1 MKRIAIL
8 DIGKT
13 NAKVVILDAAGGEE
27 IAARR
32 MPNTVL
38 RDGPY
43 PHYDIEALW
52 RFFLASLSEFALEPG
67 FDAISIT
74 THGASAALVAEDGT
88 LAMPVLDYELEYPAE
103 IRAAYAAIKPDFRD
117 TFSPTLSLGLN
128 LGAQLHYLKTAFP
141 ADFARTHFIFTY
153 PQYWAWRL
161 TGIAASEVTSLGCHT
176 DLWLPKQSAFSAL
189 VDRLDIREK
198 FPPLRSAFDALGPLL
213 PAIAA
218 DIGLPSPVPVHCGIH
233 DSNAS
238 LLAHLMDREGA
249 FSVVSTGTWV
259 VSFAVGGKL
268 DQLDPTRDTLANVD
282 AYGRAVPSARY
293 MGGREFDLMTEG
305 LQRPSPTEYD
315 ALAAQIL
322 HHGIMALPSAVPNCG
337 PFPNTHLRW
346 RNADQASDGE
356 RYAAACIYAAL
367 MTESCLGLL
376 GAKGPIVVEGP
387 FSDNPIYLKAL
398 ANFSGREV
406 EAIAGSTGTAT
417 GAGLLAGATPKEKHG
432 RTYQPDNDASGNVYT
447 AYRAQW
453 LEAVTPQ
460 AAH

>member
-13 NAKVVILDAAGGEE
+13 NAKVVVLDAAGGEE

-52 RFFLASLSEFALEPG
+52 RFFLASLAGFAREPG

-74 THGASAALVAEDGT
+74 THGASAALVARDGT
-88 LAMPVLDYELEYPAE
+88 LAMPVLDYEHEYPAE
-103 IRAAYAAIKPDFRD
+103 IRTAYAAIKPDFRD

-128 LGAQLHYLKTAFP
+128 LGAQLHYLKTVFP

-176 DLWLPKQSAFSAL
+176 DLWLPKQSAFSTL

-198 FPPLRSAFDALGPLL
+198 FPPLRSAFDALGALL
-213 PAIAA
+213 PEIVTE
-218 DIGLPSPVPVHCGIH
+218 IGLPSSVPVHCGIH

-238 LLAHLMDREGA
+238 LLAHLMDRKGP

-259 VSFAVGGKL
+259 VSFAVGGNL
-268 DQLDPTRDTLANVD
+268 DQLDPKRDTLANVD
-282 AYGRAVPSARY
+282 VYGRAVPSARY

-305 LQRPSPTEYD
+305 LTASPYADLSEIVTKV
-315 ALAAQIL
+315 LAQQT
-322 HHGIMALPSAVPNCG
+322 MALPSAVPGCG
-337 PFPNTHLRW
+337 PYPNSSLRW
-346 RNADQASDGE
+346 INADTASDGE
-356 RYAAACIYAAL
+356 RYVTACIYAAL
-367 MTESCLGLL
+367 MTETCLHLL
-376 GAKGPIVVEGP
+376 GAEGPVIVEGP
-387 FSDNPIYLKAL
+387 FAGNSVYLEAL
-398 ANFSGREV
+398 SSFTGHEV
-406 EAIAGSTGTAT
+406 EAVTGSTGTSL
-417 GAGLLAGATPKEKHG
+417 GAGLLAGATVPEKNG
-432 RTYQPDNDASGNVYT
+432 RIFRPDNEAYAVY
-447 AYRAQW
+447 RKQW
-453 LEAVTPQ
+453 IKNIV
-460 AAH
+460 

>member
-13 NAKVVILDAAGGEE
+13 NAKVVVLDAAGGEE

-52 RFFLASLSEFALEPG
+52 RFFLTSLAEFAQEPG

-88 LAMPVLDYELEYPAE
+88 LAMPVLDYELEYPTE

-117 TFSPTLSLGLN
+117 TFSPPLSLGLN
-128 LGAQLHYLKTAFP
+128 LGAQLHYLKTVFP

-176 DLWLPKQSAFSAL
+176 DLWLPKDAAFSPL
-189 VDRLDIREK
+189 VDRLDIRKK
-198 FPPLRSAFDALGPLL
+198 FPPLRSAFDALGNVL
-213 PAIAA
+213 PEIAEE
-218 DIGLPSPVPVHCGIH
+218 IGLSKAVPVHCGIH

-238 LLAHLMDREGA
+238 LLAHLMDREGS

-259 VSFAVGGKL
+259 VSFAVGGNL
-268 DQLDPTRDTLANVD
+268 DGLDSQRDTLANVD

-293 MGGREFDLMTEG
+293 MGGREFDMMSEG
-305 LQRPSPTEYD
+305 LSVPPVIDQSGIV
-315 ALAAQIL
+315 AKVLAQ
-322 HHGIMALPSAVPNCG
+322 HIMALPSAVPGCG
-337 PFPNTHLRW
+337 PYPNSNLRW
-346 RNADQASDGE
+346 VNADMASDDE
-356 RYAAACIYAAL
+356 RYVAACVYVAL
-367 MTESCLGLL
+367 MTETCLHLL
-376 GAKGPIVVEGP
+376 GADGPIIVEGP
-387 FSDNPIYLKAL
+387 FAGNPVYLEAL
-398 ANFSGREV
+398 SNFAGREV
-406 EAIAGSTGTAT
+406 EAVSGSTGTSF
-417 GAGLLAGATPKEKHG
+417 GAGLLAGATVPEKHG
-432 RTYQPDNDASGNVYT
+432 RIFRPGNEAYATYRKQWISNT
-447 AYRAQW
+447 A
-453 LEAVTPQ
+453 
-460 AAH
+460 

>member
-1 MKRIAIL
+1 MKNIAIL

-13 NAKVVILDAAGGEE
+13 NAKVVVIDAAGGEE

-32 MPNTVL
+32 MPNTVQ

-52 RFFLASLSEFALEPG
+52 RFFLASLSEFAREPG

-74 THGASAALVAEDGT
+74 THGASAALVAADGT

-128 LGAQLHYLKTAFP
+128 LGAQLHYLKTVFP

-161 TGIAASEVTSLGCHT
+161 TGIATSEVTSLGCHT

-213 PAIAA
+213 PKIATE
-218 DIGLPSPVPVHCGIH
+218 IGLPSPVPVHCGIH

-238 LLAHLMDREGA
+238 LLAHLMDRKGS

-259 VSFAVGGKL
+259 VSFAVGGNL
-268 DQLDPTRDTLANVD
+268 DQLDPKRDTLANVD

-305 LQRPSPTEYD
+305 LQKPSPSEYD
-315 ALAAQIL
+315 ALAAQVL
-322 HHGIMALPSAVPNCG
+322 HRSIMALPSAVPGCG
-337 PFPNTHLRW
+337 PFPDTHLRW
-346 RNADQASDGE
+346 RNADQPSDAE

-367 MTESCLGLL
+367 MTESCLSLL

-387 FSDNPIYLKAL
+387 FSDNAIYLKTL
-398 ANFSGREV
+398 ANFSGRAV

-432 RTYQPDNDASGNVYT
+432 RIYQPDDGASGSVHA
-447 AYRAQW
+447 AYRAKW

-460 AAH
+460 PAR